1 MDAKFFI
8 SNLCSISQA
17 GRRGLLMLPTPD
29 CPTQLDPAITTILE
43 PFPEAITNPSFA
55 PSPDSA
61 AVSLFSKLVWENRSV
76 KTHGVSIILV
86 ALSWLGQGV
95 SRAAEQAPQ
104 TPSSSPPSTS
114 RVLDLSKDP
123 IAYIGHGS
131 IFDRNG
137 KELEITPEFASDV
150 ESFYCDAVL
159 RIADEKTRAAYEQ
172 KRKQKLL
179 KDTQPVK
186 AGEISGKD
194 RLLKHELLEG
204 FELPISARQLLAREE
219 LK

>member
-1 MDAKFFI
+1 LSPFSEAVT
-8 SNLCSISQA
+8 NL
-17 GRRGLLMLPTPD
+17 
-29 CPTQLDPAITTILE
+29 
-43 PFPEAITNPSFA
+43 SFA
-55 PSPDSA
+55 PFPDSA
-61 AVSLFSKLVWENRSV
+61 AVSPFSKLVWENRCV
-76 KTHGVSIILV
+76 RMHGVSIILV
-86 ALSWLGQGV
+86 ALWLGQTV

-104 TPSSSPPSTS
+104 TPSSKPPSTS

-137 KELEITPEFASDV
+137 KELEITPEFASEV

-172 KRKQKLL
+172 KRKPLLDGKNWDKRTEFFIKSALLEKLL
-179 KDTQPVK
+179 KDTQPVN
-186 AGEISGKD
+186 AGDISGKD
-194 RLLKHELLEG
+194 RLLKQELLEG